1 MKKNSKISIK
11 EFWTQYS
18 KNALNLEYDKALPQR
33 LGYCV
38 YFNGYFGNLTNHE
51 FISTDKN
58 EIKII
63 CKNCKYS
70 VNPNNSVCE
79 AHIGILKGQFE
90 KIQGVAVN
98 IEKLIINDDCILKS
112 K

>member
-1 MKKNSKISIK
+1 MKKIKKISIE

-18 KNALNLEYDKALPQR
+18 KNALNLEYDKALPQK
-33 LGYCV
+33 LGYSV
-38 YFNGYFGNLTNHE
+38 FFNGYFGNLTNHK

-58 EIKII
+58 DIKII
-63 CKNCKYS
+63 CKNCKYI
-70 VNPNNSVCE
+70 VNPIDAVCE

-90 KIQGVAVN
+90 KIQGVSVD
-98 IEKLIINDDCILKS
+98 IEKLIIKDDCVLKA

>member
-1 MKKNSKISIK
+1 MKKIKKISIE

-18 KNALNLEYDKALPQR
+18 KNALKLEYDKALPQK
-33 LGYCV
+33 LGYSV
-38 YFNGYFGNLTNHE
+38 FFNGYFGNLTNHK
-51 FISTDKN
+51 FISTDRN

-63 CKNCKYS
+63 CKNCKYTL
-70 VNPNNSVCE
+70 NPINSICE

-90 KIQGVAVN
+90 KIHGTAVN
-98 IEKLIINDDCILKS
+98 IEKLIMNNDCVLES